1 MRVDFERFKVTN
13 LTNPRLLKRAVEWYF
28 LLIAPKF
35 NAAAHGQLL
44 HFYRC
49 LRIHRVSRTAQTGH
63 KTTCFSM
70 HSAKLVTH
78 LLLALVSLNAAG
90 HRLAPVRRHAA
101 ASKHQPTTSRKA
113 KTKRVAQTSKHRK
126 AAEKS
131 ARVSERHSR
140 KHLAASH
147 RHQAQPTKRDAS
159 KHIVSASARPGRS
172 HAERQPVS
180 RTYKVTAT
188 VYQAV
193 PGQTDRS
200 PFITADNSRIRP
212 RYGSHTR
219 WLALSPDLLKQ
230 GGGRFHYG
238 DKVQVSQVSPQ
249 LDGVYT
255 VHDTMNR
262 RHRRRIDILTH
273 RREKLSVFAPGAKL
287 RLAAV
292 PPAARKSRARATV
305 VAHARP
311 GRGGKVRTVS
321 LRSRARTKRNTKGL
335 AT

>member
-1 MRVDFERFKVTN
+1 M
-13 LTNPRLLKRAVEWYF
+13 PW
-28 LLIAPKF
+28 
-35 NAAAHGQLL
+35 QLL
-44 HFYRC
+44 HFYPCSSLVPYLSAAFAGNDLNRC
-49 LRIHRVSRTAQTGH
+49 
-63 KTTCFSM
+63 SM
-70 HSAKLVTH
+70 PSAKLVTH
-78 LLLALVSLNAAG
+78 LLLAFASLNAVAHRPSPARHHTPAG
-90 HRLAPVRRHAA
+90 
-101 ASKHQPTTSRKA
+101 KHQLATSHQAKA
-113 KTKRVAQTSKHRK
+113 KSKRTTKTNGAKKASQHATATSG
-126 AAEKS
+126 
-131 ARVSERHSR
+131 RHSR
-140 KHLAASH
+140 KQRAAKHLVASQPRHTKLAQQRATKASH
-147 RHQAQPTKRDAS
+147 VARTTRHSEKPRAEHQP
-159 KHIVSASARPGRS
+159 GGY
-172 HAERQPVS
+172 
-180 RTYKVTAT
+180 TYKVTAT

-219 WLALSPDLLKQ
+219 WLALSPDLLRQ
-230 GGGRFHYG
+230 NGGKFNYG

-273 RREKLSVFAPGAKL
+273 RREKLSICAPGARL
-287 RLAAV
+287 RLADA

-311 GRGGKVRTVS
+311 GRGSKVRAVS
-321 LRSRARTKRNTKGL
+321 LHSRARSKRNASAL

>member
-1 MRVDFERFKVTN
+1 MPS
-13 LTNPRLLKRAVEWYF
+13 LTLITSLF
-28 LLIAPKF
+28 LATAMLS
-35 NAAAHGQLL
+35 AAAHPP
-44 HFYRC
+44 
-49 LRIHRVSRTAQTGH
+49 
-63 KTTCFSM
+63 
-70 HSAKLVTH
+70 
-78 LLLALVSLNAAG
+78 
-90 HRLAPVRRHAA
+90 APARHHAA
-101 ASKHQPTTSRKA
+101 AAKHQPTASPRKKAQLKHVA
-113 KTKRVAQTSKHRK
+113 KRSKKQRKGGEKPVATGKHH
-126 AAEKS
+126 S
-131 ARVSERHSR
+131 A
-140 KHLAASH
+140 KHQIASH
-147 RHQAQPTKRDAS
+147 PRRAAPIRHHATKAVVKATRRPARHQAEVQPT
-159 KHIVSASARPGRS
+159 
-172 HAERQPVS
+172 S
-180 RTYKVTAT
+180 RIYRVTAT

-273 RREKLSVFAPGAKL
+273 RREKLSICAPGARL
-287 RLAAV
+287 RLATTPLA
-292 PPAARKSRARATV
+292 PRKSRARATA

-311 GRGGKVRTVS
+311 GRFFKSKATASHHAR
-321 LRSRARTKRNTKGL
+321 RASRPQPS
-335 AT
+335 

>member
-1 MRVDFERFKVTN
+1 
-13 LTNPRLLKRAVEWYF
+13 
-28 LLIAPKF
+28 
-35 NAAAHGQLL
+35 
-44 HFYRC
+44 
-49 LRIHRVSRTAQTGH
+49 
-63 KTTCFSM
+63 M

-78 LLLALVSLNAAG
+78 LLLALASLNAAA
-90 HRLAPVRRHAA
+90 HRPSPARHHTV
-101 ASKHQPTTSRKA
+101 ASKHQPTASRKA
-113 KTKRVAQTSKHRK
+113 KTKAKAKRVTQTSKLRK

-131 ARVSERHSR
+131 ARVSERHS
-140 KHLAASH
+140 KKLPTASR
-147 RHQAQPTKRDAS
+147 RHQAQSTKRATS
-159 KHIVSASARPGRS
+159 KHLASASTRPAKLRT
-172 HAERQPVS
+172 ERQPVS

-188 VYQAV
+188 VYQAI
-193 PGQTDRS
+193 PSQTDGS

-273 RREKLSVFAPGAKL
+273 RREKLSICAPGARL
-287 RLAAV
+287 RLAAA
-292 PPAARKSRARATV
+292 PQAAHKSRAQTTI

-311 GRGGKVRTVS
+311 GRGGKVRAVS
-321 LRSRARTKRNTKGL
+321 LHSQARSKRSTSGL

>member
-1 MRVDFERFKVTN
+1 MRS
-13 LTNPRLLKRAVEWYF
+13 L
-28 LLIAPKF
+28 
-35 NAAAHGQLL
+35 
-44 HFYRC
+44 
-49 LRIHRVSRTAQTGH
+49 S
-63 KTTCFSM
+63 
-70 HSAKLVTH
+70 LVTS
-78 LLLALVSLNAAG
+78 LLLATTALNATAY
-90 HRLAPVRRHAA
+90 RPAPARHHAVAA
-101 ASKHQPTTSRKA
+101 KHQPAGSSRKKAQPKRAA
-113 KTKRVAQTSKHRK
+113 KFGKQREKAGTKSTKVSKRGP
-126 AAEKS
+126 A
-131 ARVSERHSR
+131 
-140 KHLAASH
+140 KHDVASH
-147 RHQAQPTKRDAS
+147 KRRPAPTHHHAAKAVAKATRRPARHQAEAQPAS
-159 KHIVSASARPGRS
+159 RIYR
-172 HAERQPVS
+172 
-180 RTYKVTAT
+180 VTAT

-193 PGQTDRS
+193 PGQTDGS

-287 RLAAV
+287 RLAAA
-292 PPAARKSRARATV
+292 PPAARKSRARATA

-311 GRGGKVRTVS
+311 GRGSKVRATG
-321 LRSRARTKRNTKGL
+321 LLSRARSKRHVRGL
-335 AT
+335 TT

>member
-1 MRVDFERFKVTN
+1 M
-13 LTNPRLLKRAVEWYF
+13 
-28 LLIAPKF
+28 
-35 NAAAHGQLL
+35 G
-44 HFYRC
+44 
-49 LRIHRVSRTAQTGH
+49 RTAWAGH

-70 HSAKLVTH
+70 HSTKLVTH
-78 LLLALVSLNAAG
+78 LLLALVSLNVAA
-90 HRLAPVRRHAA
+90 HRPASVRPHTA
-101 ASKHQPTTSRKA
+101 ASKHQSTANRGA
-113 KTKRVAQTSKHRK
+113 KTKSKSKRVTQTRKHRK
-126 AAEKS
+126 SAEKP
-131 ARVSERHSR
+131 ARISERHSK
-140 KHLAASH
+140 KHLVASH
-147 RHQAQPTKRDAS
+147 RHQAQPSKRATS
-159 KHIVSASARPGRS
+159 KRIASASPRAARSR
-172 HAERQPVS
+172 AERQPVS

-193 PGQTDRS
+193 PSQTDGS

-287 RLAAV
+287 RLAAA
-292 PPAARKSRARATV
+292 PKAARKSRAQATA

-311 GRGGKVRTVS
+311 GRGSRARAVS
-321 LRSRARTKRNTKGL
+321 LRRRASAQRTNYL
-335 AT
+335 ASAIL